1 MSKSITLSVIFQGQS
16 LNYGEG
22 IGNISELKKLT
33 RDDGNFYTLAT
44 RQAIAYDIRR
54 LGSEIFGWNLQTV
67 EKKNSK
73 GKSVVQFKNE
83 YSIEESVE
91 MDLFGYMKTE
101 KGKDSNVRSAVARLS
116 NSISLEP
123 YKSDL
128 DFLSNKGL
136 ADRIGVDANL
146 ASSEQRLSFYTYTLT
161 VDLDGVG
168 VDGDIKLN
176 NKERASR
183 VNQLLDIIKILN
195 RNIRGRQENLSPLFI
210 IGGVYDIANPFFLG
224 RINLDTVKGKYEIR
238 TEAIQAALDLTIL
251 DCNVKDNT
259 SIGLVSGIFGNEDKV
274 KELVDNTYNIE
285 GFFKNLKEKV
295 DAYYGG

>member
-91 MDLFGYMKTE
+91 MDLFGYMKAE

-146 ASSEQRLSFYTYTLT
+146 ASSEQHLSFYTYTLT

>member
-146 ASSEQRLSFYTYTLT
+146 ASSEQHLSFYTYTLT

-224 RINLDTVKGKYEIR
+224 RINLDTVKEKYEIK

>member
-146 ASSEQRLSFYTYTLT
+146 ASSEQHLSFYTYTLT

-224 RINLDTVKGKYEIR
+224 RINLDTVKEKYEIK

-259 SIGLVSGIFGNEDKV
+259 SIGLVSRIFGNEDKV

>member
-67 EKKNSK
+67 KKKNDK
-73 GKSVVQFKNE
+73 GKSVIQFKNE
-83 YSIEESVE
+83 STIKDSVE
-91 MDLFGYMKTE
+91 MDLFGYMRT
-101 KGKDSNVRSAVARLS
+101 KGGESSDVRSAVARLS

-123 YKSDL
+123 YRSDM
-128 DFLSNKGL
+128 DFLTNKGL
-136 ADRIGVDANL
+136 ADRIGAHPNL
-146 ASSEQRLSFYTYTLT
+146 ASSEQHLSFYTYTLT
-161 VDLDGVG
+161 IDLDGVG
-168 VDGDIKLN
+168 VDGDIKLDN
-176 NKERASR
+176 NERAKR
-183 VNQLLDIIKILN
+183 VNELLDIIKILN

-224 RINLDTVKGKYEIR
+224 RINLDTVKGKYEIK
-238 TEAIQAALDLTIL
+238 TESIQDALDLTIL

-259 SIGLVSGIFGNEDKV
+259 NIGIVSGIFGNEDKV
-274 KELVDNTYNIE
+274 KELVPNAYNIE
-285 GFFKNLKEKV
+285 GFFRNLKEKV
-295 DAYYGG
+295 NSYYGV

>member
-33 RDDGNFYTLAT
+33 RDDGDFYTLAT

-67 EKKNSK
+67 DKSK
-73 GKSVVQFKNE
+73 GTIQFKNE
-83 YSIEESVE
+83 YTIKDSVE
-91 MDLFGYMKTE
+91 MDLFGYMKTA
-101 KGKDSNVRSAVARLS
+101 KNDGSSVRSAVARLS

-123 YKSDL
+123 YKSDM

-136 ADRIGVDANL
+136 ADRIGEHPNL
-146 ASSEQRLSFYTYTLT
+146 ASSEQHLSFYTYTLT
-161 VDLDGVG
+161 VDLDCVG

-176 NKERASR
+176 NKERTSR

-238 TEAIQAALDLTIL
+238 TEAIQDALDLTIL

>member
-33 RDDGNFYTLAT
+33 RDDGDFYTLAT

-67 EKKNSK
+67 DKSK
-73 GKSVVQFKNE
+73 GTIQFKNE
-83 YSIEESVE
+83 YTIKDSVE
-91 MDLFGYMKTE
+91 MDLFGYMKTA
-101 KGKDSNVRSAVARLS
+101 KNDGSSVRSAVARLS

-123 YKSDL
+123 YKSDM

-136 ADRIGVDANL
+136 ADRIGEHPNL
-146 ASSEQRLSFYTYTLT
+146 ASSEQHLSFYTYTLT
-161 VDLDGVG
+161 VDLDCVG

-176 NKERASR
+176 NKERTSR

-238 TEAIQAALDLTIL
+238 TEAIQDALDLTIL

-259 SIGLVSGIFGNEDKV
+259 SIGLVSGIFGSEDKV

>member
-146 ASSEQRLSFYTYTLT
+146 ASSEQHLSFYTYTLT

-183 VNQLLDIIKILN
+183 VNHLLDIIKILN
-195 RNIRGRQENLSPLFI
+195 RNIRCRQENLSPLFI

>member
-101 KGKDSNVRSAVARLS
+101 KGKDSNVRLAVARLS

-146 ASSEQRLSFYTYTLT
+146 ASSEQHLSFYTYTLT

-224 RINLDTVKGKYEIR
+224 RINLDTVKEKYEIK

>member
-54 LGSEIFGWNLQTV
+54 LDSEIFGWNLQTV

-146 ASSEQRLSFYTYTLT
+146 ASSEQHLSFYTYTLT

>member
-146 ASSEQRLSFYTYTLT
+146 ASSEQHLSFYTYTLT